1 MTVKNQKKQIN
12 TGIILFCPTKN
23 WGGIEKN
30 VRLRAKYFGEKG
42 YRVFVVVLQNK
53 FEEKFKGLPN
63 VEIKSVNKRGGDIN
77 VLVLWNYYRFLKQV
91 KPYTVFAALKR
102 DWWLVSASAFLA
114 GVPNI
119 ILYLGNKRK
128 IRTGLKYRLVFEK
141 LKAKVLVNSN
151 SLKDHL
157 LSTSPF
163 FSDKNVFRIYNG
175 IELPEMKGEKRNYK
189 KLLNLTEDAYLVGCA
204 GWLNL
209 RKGFD
214 LLPDILKRLPKNIH
228 IVHVGKGGFELD
240 MEKLIEEHREIKD
253 RVHFLGHESNMDAFF
268 RGIDLFLLCSRSEGM
283 ANVLNEALGHGKPI
297 VSTKVP
303 GSEEL
308 LDNGQ
313 YGILTAVEDTEAMAQ
328 GIMDIYKQKK
338 SFTTEN
344 QQKRI
349 VERFSLQRMMT
360 ETEALFF
367 NETT

>member
-1 MTVKNQKKQIN
+1 MTLKSQTEITK
-12 TGIILFCPTKN
+12 GIVLFCPTKN

-42 YRVFVVVLQNK
+42 YRVFVVILQNRFAEK
-53 FEEKFKGLPN
+53 FEGLPN
-63 VEIKSVNKRGGDIN
+63 VEIKSVKKRGGDIN
-77 VLVLWNYYRFLKQV
+77 VFVLLNYYRFLKKV
-91 KPYTVFAALKR
+91 KPHVVFAALKR
-102 DWWLVSASAFLA
+102 DWWLVSFSAFLA
-114 GVPNI
+114 RVPNI
-119 ILYLGNKRK
+119 VLYLGNKRK
-128 IRTGLKYRLVFEK
+128 IRTGPKYRLVFK
-141 LKAKVLVNSN
+141 RLKAKVLVNSE

-163 FSDKNVFRIYNG
+163 FNENNVHRIYNG
-175 IELPEMKGEKRNYK
+175 IELPEAKGEKRDYR
-189 KLLNLTEDAYLVGCA
+189 KLLHLHKDSYVVGCA

-214 LLPDILKRLPKNIH
+214 LLPDILRELPDTIH

-240 MEKLIEEHREIKD
+240 MKKLIEENKEVGHRM
-253 RVHFLGHESNMDAFF
+253 HFLGHESNMDAFF

-283 ANVLNEALGHGKPI
+283 ANVLNEALGHGLPI

-313 YGILTAVEDTEAMAQ
+313 YGILTEIEDTRAMAQ
-328 GIMDIYKQKK
+328 GIKAICEEKVQ
-338 SFTTEN
+338 FNPEN

-349 VERFSLQRMMT
+349 IGQFSLQKMMAK
-360 ETEALFF
+360 TEALFLADT
-367 NETT
+367 N